1 MDVKLNDGKT
11 TPLLHGAE
19 EVGQSTQAITAQYLS
34 RGSSKLSFQGQ
45 SILRNQGGVMDHDHV
60 LRIPFDG
67 PMVSRP
73 VAIPRMIDL
82 AVYLTTAGRNMALT
96 WTSGMTL

>member
-1 MDVKLNDGKT
+1 MKGKT
-11 TPLLHGAE
+11 CIQSKCR
-19 EVGQSTQAITAQYLS
+19 VGQSAQEAEAGYPS
-34 RGSSKLSFQGQ
+34 TGSSQVSLQGQ

-60 LRIPFDG
+60 FRIPFDG

-73 VAIPRMIDL
+73 VAIPRKTDL
-82 AVYLTTAGRNMALT
+82 AVYLTAADRNMALA

>member
-1 MDVKLNDGKT
+1 MKGKT
-11 TPLLHGAE
+11 CIQSE
-19 EVGQSTQAITAQYLS
+19 CRVGQSAQEAESGYPS
-34 RGSSKLSFQGQ
+34 TGSSQVSLQGQ

-82 AVYLTTAGRNMALT
+82 AIYLTAADRNMALA

>member
-1 MDVKLNDGKT
+1 MNVGKT
-11 TPLLHGAE
+11 LPSQSGKVG
-19 EVGQSTQAITAQYLS
+19 VGQSTQAITAQYLS

-67 PMVSRP
+67 SAAFRP
-73 VAIPRMIDL
+73 VEIPIAIAMEP
-82 AVYLTTAGRNMALT
+82 YLTATGC
-96 WTSGMTL
+96 TLIASRKGETVSA